1 MRAPFGPP
9 AAGAATLSRGG
20 STDGCAGESRPELAE
35 GWPAAARRAFD
46 GLRACGLRNSLPITV
61 FSESSDSSQVMYPY
75 PYWSVG
81 GSDDVKLSYMYSYT
95 SDKYRIETRQLVDI
109 SRLTKS

>member
-1 MRAPFGPP
+1 MRRRKPSGVGRWV
-9 AAGAATLSRGG
+9 AG
-20 STDGCAGESRPELAE
+20 
-35 GWPAAARRAFD
+35 RRTPSVE
-46 GLRACGLRNSLPITV
+46 GLRACGLRNCLPITA
-61 FSESSDSSQVMYPY
+61 FSESSDSSQAMYPY

-109 SRLTKS
+109 SRLTKSQSG